1 MRFATYLI
9 TLFLAISLTFIFFH
23 MIPANPIDRQLML
36 MEEQYG
42 YGVPGA
48 RKIVEEY
55 KRQFGLEGTLL
66 DQYLHFLEQLIVY
79 RNFGPSFIN
88 YPQPAQVLIMK
99 ALPWSIGLLTL
110 CVLISWVIGNLL
122 GALIG
127 WRRDKKWSK
136 YMFVAALCM
145 SRVPFYFFAILLVY
159 VFVYVLGIFPLG
171 GAYSPNVS
179 PESIIPFITSVI
191 IHGTLPALSIILS
204 HFAAWL
210 ISMRSLIVTI
220 LGEDYILFAEA
231 KGLRRNRILMKYA
244 MRNALLPQV
253 TGLAMSLGSTV
264 SGSYLVEYIF
274 VYPGVGSLF
283 IQAVNLMDFN
293 TIQACIVTSIF
304 AVLTMNLFIDIF
316 YPFVDPRIK
325 GG

>member
-1 MRFATYLI
+1 MRQIIDLHIHSKYSRACSKNL
-9 TLFLAISLTFIFFH
+9 TL
-23 MIPANPIDRQLML
+23 
-36 MEEQYG
+36 EEQEDG
-42 YGVPGA
+42 
-48 RKIVEEY
+48 
-55 KRQFGLEGTLL
+55 
-66 DQYLHFLEQLIVY
+66 
-79 RNFGPSFIN
+79 
-88 YPQPAQVLIMK
+88 
-99 ALPWSIGLLTL
+99 
-110 CVLISWVIGNLL
+110 
-122 GALIG
+122 
-127 WRRDKKWSK
+127 
-136 YMFVAALCM
+136 
-145 SRVPFYFFAILLVY
+145 
-159 VFVYVLGIFPLG
+159 
-171 GAYSPNVS
+171 
-179 PESIIPFITSVI
+179 
-191 IHGTLPALSIILS
+191 
-204 HFAAWL
+204 
-210 ISMRSLIVTI
+210 SLIVTI